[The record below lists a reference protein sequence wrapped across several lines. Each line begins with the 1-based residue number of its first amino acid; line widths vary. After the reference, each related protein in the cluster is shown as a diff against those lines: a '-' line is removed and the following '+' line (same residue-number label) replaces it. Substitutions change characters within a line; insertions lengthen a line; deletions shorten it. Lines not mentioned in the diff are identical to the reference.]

1 MHVGTSCTKSEQYLL
16 AIQFMSTFRRAEEMQ
31 FQQFNQGE
39 YLDVHNVK
47 QVWNGPVA
55 AAFDDN
61 NRECPSGCSRV
72 IQNLFR
78 LGNDDVCETFRKEVR
93 AKIKIWKMALYHT
106 KFRTGH
112 SSYFWFLR
120 ERERERERYNHTKET
135 GGKCSKCRW
144 TLSKWNIDDA
154 LGLVPD
160 FSENAGDGPL
170 QRLSVS
176 SESVTGSVL
185 QQQFK
190 TLYRNKY

>member
-61 NRECPSGCSRV
+61 NRECPSGCARV

-120 ERERERERYNHTKET
+120 EREREREREIQPHQGNWRKMFQ
-135 GGKCSKCRW
+135 
-144 TLSKWNIDDA
+144 
-154 LGLVPD
+154 VPVNTQQMEHRRCPWI
-160 FSENAGDGPL
+160 SA
-170 QRLSVS
+170 RL
-176 SESVTGSVL
+176 
-185 QQQFK
+185 
-190 TLYRNKY
+190 